1 MAIWEEII
9 KDPDEVRV
17 FESFADS
24 KWDFR
29 SLDGISRTT
38 GLQAGDVLS
47 ILTRHHDL
55 VRSSVIPDRKGRTLY
70 TLRENPQTFG
80 EKIGALKSY
89 VTKSPSSTK
98 IKFIKGD

>member
-1 MAIWEEII
+1 MATWEDVI
-9 KDPDEVRV
+9 KEPDEVKV
-17 FESFADS
+17 FESLADT

-38 GLQAGDVLS
+38 GLQAGDVLG

-55 VRSSVIPDRKGRTLY
+55 VRTSVIPDRKGRTLY
-70 TLRENPQTFG
+70 TLRENPQTLG

-89 VTKSPSSTK
+89 VTKSPPSAK
-98 IKFIKGD
+98 IKLLKGG